1 MLSYLRIDS
10 LNTMGNTHNSF
21 QATLSEAD
29 LSSSRKLRE
38 CAIAAKALQR
48 VLSADLDPSLA
59 EMKSAQSQI
68 KRCEKLRDRFAR
80 AVFKHLT
87 NHFVHLGNDTEH
99 LDAGTSHLK
108 LSRRWICKI
117 DLALG

>member
-1 MLSYLRIDS
+1 MHLPSNLARTIDHVS
-10 LNTMGNTHNSF
+10 PLLYSPESKYRMSFF

-99 LDAGTSHLK
+99 LDAGSSHLK
-108 LSRRWICKI
+108 LSRR
-117 DLALG
+117 

>member
-1 MLSYLRIDS
+1 MLSYLRIDA

-87 NHFVHLGNDTEH
+87 NHFVHLGNDTDH

-108 LSRRWICKI
+108 LSRR
-117 DLALG
+117 